1 MRFRVDPADIPAE
14 KVARRLHLTAA
25 QFEAVR
31 PRLSMRGF
39 PGPDPDT
46 GMYCLEAVDRW
57 RLQRHASLFPELP
70 VASLPPAPLPRR
82 RRTQEEIDR
91 WAEEMAAACRAQEA
105 ERLRNNPELKP
116 IRGRPGNGFKRD
128 RSSVR

>member
-1 MRFRVDPADIPAE
+1 MRFRVDPGDIPAE
-14 KVARRLHLTAA
+14 KVARRLHLTPA

-31 PRLSMRGF
+31 PRLFMRGF

-46 GMYCLEAVDRW
+46 GMYCLEAIDRW

-70 VASLPPAPLPRR
+70 IASIAPVPAPRR
-82 RRTQEEIDR
+82 ESLAERDR
-91 WAEEMAAACRAQEA
+91 WAAEMAAAWRAQEE
-105 ERLRNNPELKP
+105 ERMRNNPELKP
-116 IRGRPGNGFKRD
+116 LRGRAGNGFKRE